1 MMKKVF
7 EFFGLNRSILGMLFL
22 VILVGLGEKMAERFL
37 PLYLLAL
44 GGSVYAVGALNA
56 LDNLLSALYS
66 FPGGYLSD
74 KLGYK
79 RALIAFTAIAMGG
92 YLIVILIP
100 SWVAVFIGSFFF
112 ISWTAISLPAVMSLV
127 SKVVPKEKRTMGVS
141 VHSLIRR
148 IPMAL
153 GPVIGGVFIAIM
165 GKVQGIRVAFLCA
178 FGLAFIAILT
188 FWKLVEDQPAS
199 KPLKIREAWGAIS
212 PSLRNLLISD
222 ILIRFAEQIPYAFVV
237 VWVVEIQRFSAL
249 QFGILTTIEMAT
261 AMAVYI
267 PIAYFADRTRKK
279 PFVLMTFLFFTFF
292 PLALMFA
299 KSFLA
304 LVFVF
309 ILRGLKEFGE
319 PTRKSL
325 IMDLAPEDKKAA
337 TFGTY
342 YLIRDVVVSGAA
354 LTSAYWWSLAP
365 EINFLVAFGCGIVG
379 TLFFL
384 FKGKDS

>member
-1 MMKKVF
+1 MKKVTD
-7 EFFGLNRSILGMLFL
+7 FFAINRSIMGMLLL

-44 GGSVYAVGALNA
+44 GGSVYAVGTLNA

-79 RALIAFTAIAMGG
+79 RALIVFTAIAMVG
-92 YLIVILIP
+92 YVIVIVIP

-112 ISWTAISLPAVMSLV
+112 ISWTAVSLPAVMSLV
-127 SKVVPKEKRTMGVS
+127 SKAVPKEKRTMGVS
-141 VHSLIRR
+141 VHSLVRR

-153 GPVIGGVFIAIM
+153 GPVLGGIFIGTM
-165 GKVQGIRVAFLCA
+165 GKIQGIRVAFLCA
-178 FGLAFIAILT
+178 LGLAFVAMFA
-188 FWKLVEDQPAS
+188 FWKLVEERPPS
-199 KPLKIREAWGAIS
+199 KPLKIKEAWGSIS
-212 PSLRNLLISD
+212 PALRNLLISD

-237 VWVVEIQRFSAL
+237 VWVVEVQHFTAL
-249 QFGILTTIEMAT
+249 QFGILTTIEMVT
-261 AMAVYI
+261 AMIVYV
-267 PIAYFADRTRKK
+267 PIAYLADRTRKK
-279 PFVLMTFLFFTFF
+279 PFVLMTFVFFTFF
-292 PLALMFA
+292 PLALVFA
-299 KSFLA
+299 KSFTA

-342 YLIRDVVVSGAA
+342 YLIRDVIVSIAA
-354 LTSAYWWSLAP
+354 LSSAFWWSLAP
-365 EINFLVAFGCGIVG
+365 EVNFIVAFGCGIAG
-379 TLFFL
+379 TVYFL
-384 FKGKDS
+384 LRGKDS